1 MNANTIKTL
10 AGRPVLNG
18 LILLA
23 LGAALGLAAAK
34 FGALG
39 AAPAPKSPAATPP
52 SVAVTPP
59 PAVAPPSTAN
69 GALPFPAPAAPGA
82 WDPFQEMRDMQAQ
95 MDQMFQDSL
104 ARFHLDPQFNLDV
117 TSGYSLSL
125 DVRDLKDHYE
135 VRAFLPDADSANA
148 KVNLEGNQL
157 KVEVDNASSRRK
169 LGPAA
174 QTAVT
179 ESGHY
184 EQVVQ
189 LDGNLKVDQMKI
201 KRENHELVIT
211 IPKA

>member
-1 MNANTIKTL
+1 
-10 AGRPVLNG
+10 
-18 LILLA
+18 
-23 LGAALGLAAAK
+23 
-34 FGALG
+34 
-39 AAPAPKSPAATPP
+39 
-52 SVAVTPP
+52 
-59 PAVAPPSTAN
+59 
-69 GALPFPAPAAPGA
+69 
-82 WDPFQEMRDMQAQ
+82 
-95 MDQMFQDSL
+95 MFQDSL

-179 ESGHY
+179 ESGYY